1 MKQLHRRKI
10 ILSHLTFYHPMHDT
24 TEVARHHQT
33 VMLRGS
39 IEEHHR
45 LPQPQQSSRRPSVV
59 LSAIPQT
66 PPSEAQCR
74 QGCVNSPRLDRRS
87 ATNSLSH
94 QLKKS
99 GMSCSPCLLT
109 LSHPQGC
116 PSFSQSGDC
125 STASCLSFR
134 SPPGGEAL
142 LFSHR
147 APAATCIHHGHQ
159 TVTGT
164 HATVRKYYTFMAFRP
179 VLSLDTFLPANT
191 HITIYHCS
199 IPVSSHPCSSS
210 SPVPSSQA

>member
-1 MKQLHRRKI
+1 MTSNKHLHRQKI
-10 ILSHLTFYHPMHDT
+10 ILPDLAVYHSMHET
-24 TEVARHHQT
+24 TGVARYHQST
-33 VMLRGS
+33 TLRGS

-94 QLKKS
+94 QLKKG

-116 PSFSQSGDC
+116 PSFSQSHDC
-125 STASCLSFR
+125 STAPCLSSRRPFR
-134 SPPGGEAL
+134 GVAL
-142 LFSHR
+142 LLSHR
-147 APAATCIHHGHQ
+147 APAATCIHYRHQ
-159 TVTGT
+159 TVTVT
-164 HATVRKYYTFMAFRP
+164 HATVRKHYTFMSSRP
-179 VLSLDTFLPANT
+179 FLSLGIFYQQNLTFQY
-191 HITIYHCS
+191 ITVES
-199 IPVSSHPCSSS
+199 IPLL
-210 SPVPSSQA
+210 

>member
-1 MKQLHRRKI
+1 
-10 ILSHLTFYHPMHDT
+10 MHDT

-116 PSFSQSGDC
+116 PSFSQSHDC
-125 STASCLSFR
+125 STAPCLSFR
-134 SPPGGEAL
+134 RPFRGVAL
-142 LFSHR
+142 LLAHR
-147 APAATCIHHGHQ
+147 SPAATCIHYRHQ
-159 TVTGT
+159 TVTVT
-164 HATVRKYYTFMAFRP
+164 HATVRKCYTFMAFRP
-179 VLSLDTFLPANT
+179 SPSCDTFLPSKS
-191 HITIYHCS
+191 HIPIYHCP
-199 IPVSSHPCSSS
+199 IHSSS
-210 SPVPSSQA
+210 IAI